1 MLPGTEHL
9 SFEPSEPDN
18 VMSLVDLQTAS
29 NWLRM
34 LFCISIAVVQLQRVT
49 QNAPRRSSPLFVS
62 VA

>member
-1 MLPGTEHL
+1 MSPGTEHL

-34 LFCISIAVVQLQRVT
+34 LFCISSAVVQLQRVT
-49 QNAPRRSSPLFVS
+49 QNAHRRSSPLLVS